1 MSFICNICD
10 KEFKAQQ
17 NLDYHLFKKACKTP
31 SCYCKYC
38 NKGFTIKTNMY
49 AHIRDACKEKQKEDN
64 DREDILQKLVKE
76 QEKYHE
82 ELEKLKEKNKIL
94 EKNQEVF
101 KKEHKKI
108 VKENKKLKK
117 IVKLT
122 PISTNVNNGNIN
134 NGIINNNN
142 LNVILVGYG
151 KEDMSK
157 INKNDMLKILQQ
169 GYDSTLHLTNRVH
182 FNPDLPE
189 YNNIYISNM
198 KDKFAMM
205 FDGKDWILTMKE
217 NLIQKIYDDKRSYI
231 ETNLDDFV
239 NSLTKERQNALKRW
253 LDTDED
259 HPRIKKIKDD
269 ITLMLYNKR
278 KIAIDKTIKLTNNMH
293 QNLIN
298 SDSNTDSKSIIIIN
312 SDELSDSDQS
322 IKKQIIK
329 PNKKQLKQNKQNNI
343 FKK

>member
-1 MSFICNICD
+1 
-10 KEFKAQQ
+10 
-17 NLDYHLFKKACKTP
+17 
-31 SCYCKYC
+31 
-38 NKGFTIKTNMY
+38 
-49 AHIRDACKEKQKEDN
+49 
-64 DREDILQKLVKE
+64 
-76 QEKYHE
+76 
-82 ELEKLKEKNKIL
+82 
-94 EKNQEVF
+94 
-101 KKEHKKI
+101 
-108 VKENKKLKK
+108 
-117 IVKLT
+117 
-122 PISTNVNNGNIN
+122 
-134 NGIINNNN
+134 
-142 LNVILVGYG
+142 
-151 KEDMSK
+151 
-157 INKNDMLKILQQ
+157 MLKILQQ

>member
-1 MSFICNICD
+1 MSYTCD
-10 KEFKAQQ
+10 DCEKAFRSQQ
-17 NLDYHLFKKACKTP
+17 NLDYHILKKACKIY

-38 NKGFTIKTNMY
+38 NKGFTVKTNMY
-49 AHIRDACKEKQKEDN
+49 THIRNSCKEKKKEDN
-64 DREDILQKLVKE
+64 DREDILERLVKLEEKNKQLE
-76 QEKYHE
+76 QDHIEI
-82 ELEKLKEKNKIL
+82 EKLKKQN
-94 EKNQEVF
+94 
-101 KKEHKKI
+101 KKI
-108 VKENKKLKK
+108 VKENEKLKK
-117 IVKLT
+117 FVK
-122 PISTNVNNGNIN
+122 IDKSIKTNNIN
-134 NGIINNNN
+134 NGTINNN

-157 INKNDMLKILQQ
+157 INKDDMIKILQQ

-182 FNPDLPE
+182 FNPELPE

-231 ETNLDDFV
+231 ETNLDDFI

-253 LDTDED
+253 LDTAED

-278 KIAIDKTIKLTNNMH
+278 KIAIDQTIK
-293 QNLIN
+293 I
-298 SDSNTDSKSIIIIN
+298 TDIVNQSKNIDTKLDTGLVNISIINDDKLIEKKIIKTN
-312 SDELSDSDQS
+312 IKSNKSNKSNKQTKLIKQ
-322 IKKQIIK
+322 IKK
-329 PNKKQLKQNKQNNI
+329 
-343 FKK
+343 